1 MSKST
6 TNKFAI
12 GTLIAAAVG
21 YVTGILTAPKSGK
34 ETRHDIQDKASKAK
48 MEAERNL
55 KKMHSELGQLID
67 QGKEKAG
74 SLKSKTKT
82 ELDHALDSAKTAKDK
97 ARELLSTL
105 HDGDADDKDL
115 QKAVKDVNK
124 AIEHLKKYLAKDG
137 HGKKAE

>member
-6 TNKFAI
+6 NKFAL
-12 GTLIAAAVG
+12 GTIFAAAFG
-21 YVTGILTAPKSGK
+21 YLTGILTAPKSGK

-48 MEAERNL
+48 MDAERQL
-55 KKMHSELGQLID
+55 KKMHSELSHLID
-67 QGKEKAG
+67 QGKEKAS

-82 ELDHALDSAKTAKDK
+82 ELDGALDQAKSAKDK

-137 HGKKAE
+137 NGKKA

>member
-1 MSKST
+1 MSKSG
-6 TNKFAI
+6 NKFAI

-34 ETRHDIQDKASKAK
+34 ETRQNIHDAASKAK

-55 KKMHSELGQLID
+55 KKLHSELGQLID

-74 SLKSKTKT
+74 KLKSKGKSD
-82 ELDHALDSAKTAKDK
+82 LDHALDSAKVAKEK
-97 ARELLSTL
+97 ARELLSAL

-124 AIEHLKKYLAKDG
+124 AIDHLKKYLAKDG
-137 HGKKAE
+137 GSKKA